1 VAPRAVSACWLGRI
15 GYRDAWDVQRAVVAA
30 VREGVRPDTLLLL
43 EHPAVF
49 TIGRRGDGSNLV
61 WSEAECARR
70 GVEVVWSDRGG
81 DATYHG
87 PGQLVGYPILD
98 LVRLASDVIRHI
110 RDLERSLIAYLRTLG
125 IESEPGGPGL
135 TGVWSGGAKV
145 GAIGVKLNQH
155 VTSHG
160 FALNL
165 TTDLEVFNAGI
176 VPCGLVG
183 RRATSVVELGG
194 PALAVEDAARAY
206 AEHFGRCF
214 DVAVA
219 WDNAAALRALP
230 APPGE
235 RSEGPP
241 TRFLNVLQ
249 STRRQ
254 RA

>member
-1 VAPRAVSACWLGRI
+1 MAATRAYWLGSVP
-15 GYRDAWDVQRAVVAA
+15 YREAWDVQRAAVAA
-30 VREGVRPDTLLLL
+30 LRAGDHPDSLLLL

-49 TIGRRGDGSNLV
+49 TIGRRSDGSTLL

-70 GVEVVWSDRGG
+70 GVDVVWTDRGG

-87 PGQLVGYPILD
+87 PGQLTGYPILD
-98 LVRLASDVIRHI
+98 LERSGSDILRHI
-110 RDLERSLIAYLRTLG
+110 RDLERSLIAYLRALG

-135 TGVWSGGAKV
+135 TGVWSGGGKV

-165 TTDLEVFNAGI
+165 ATDLEVFNRGI

-194 PALAVEDAARAY
+194 PAVAVEDAARAY
-206 AEHFGRCF
+206 VEHFGRCF
-214 DVAVA
+214 GTAVEWGEPA
-219 WDNAAALRALP
+219 ELRSLPVPSAAP
-230 APPGE
+230 AP
-235 RSEGPP
+235 
-241 TRFLNVLQ
+241 TRVLNVL
-249 STRRQ
+249 
-254 RA
+254 

>member
-1 VAPRAVSACWLGRI
+1 VRAYWLGRVP
-15 GYRDAWDVQRAVVAA
+15 YREAWDIQRAAVAA
-30 VREGVRPDTLLLL
+30 VRAGDQPDSLLLL

-49 TIGRRGDGSNLV
+49 TIGRRGDGSTLL

-98 LVRLASDVIRHI
+98 LPRLGSDILRHI
-110 RDLERSLIAYLRTLG
+110 RDLEGSLMAYLRTLG

-135 TGVWSGGAKV
+135 TGVWSAGGKV

-165 TTDLEVFNAGI
+165 TSDLEVFNGGI

-183 RRATSVVELGG
+183 RRATSVVHLGG
-194 PALAVEDAARAY
+194 PVVQVEAAARAY
-206 AEHFGRCF
+206 ADHFGRCF
-214 DVAVA
+214 GVTVA
-219 WDNAAALRALP
+219 WGEASELLALP
-230 APPGE
+230 APAAAGARPV
-235 RSEGPP
+235 
-241 TRFLNVLQ
+241 TVLN
-249 STRRQ
+249 
-254 RA
+254 AP